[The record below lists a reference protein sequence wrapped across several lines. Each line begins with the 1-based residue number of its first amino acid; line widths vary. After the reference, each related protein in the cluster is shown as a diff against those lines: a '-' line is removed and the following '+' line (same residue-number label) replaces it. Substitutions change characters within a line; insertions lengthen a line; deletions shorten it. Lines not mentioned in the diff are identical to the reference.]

1 MLERRALAE
10 GFNGNLPGRQHCDE
24 GGCSRCQSG
33 RPLGL
38 ENCLC
43 CHAEGNLVASA
54 ARLGHSLLNATIYC
68 TTQPCLGCTKLLVIA
83 GVSAVIYDEDYGPA
97 AELQAELNALYIQ
110 QDPKGVGFSH
120 FVCTCS

>member
-1 MLERRALAE
+1 M
-10 GFNGNLPGRQHCDE
+10 
-24 GGCSRCQSG
+24 
-33 RPLGL
+33 
-38 ENCLC
+38 
-43 CHAEGNLVASA
+43 ASA